1 VEESGGMGSAD
12 MVLAPVK
19 ANPEQM
25 EPSATTYLLIKQR
38 IRVFFALKKCSK
50 ANPEQMEPSATTH
63 LLLE

>member
-12 MVLAPVK
+12 MVLAPIK

-25 EPSATTYLLIKQR
+25 KPSATTHLLIKQR
-38 IRVFFALKKCSK
+38 VRVFFALEKCSK
-50 ANPEQMEPSATTH
+50 ANPEQMDTSVTTH